1 MLIIPVIDIRNAQVV
16 HARCGKRD
24 DYRPLQ
30 TALCHNSD
38 PLELVHAYLSLYPFT
53 EIYLA
58 DLDAIEQTGQNDAV
72 VTSLHNHFSDLTF
85 WLDAGNNIAD
95 DLHSL
100 ERLRPVI
107 GTETGVT
114 SQQLAC
120 HTGHDSK
127 PILSL
132 DFLGSNLKGDASLLE
147 NTKSWP
153 EDVIVMSLQRVG
165 SGHGPDLDLLSY
177 IQSIAAEKNLFM
189 AGGIRSEHDLDEL
202 CSRGVAGVLL
212 ASALHNNKISVE
224 TLNKYRV

>member
-1 MLIIPVIDIRNAQVV
+1 MLIIPVIDIRNAQAV

-38 PLELVHAYLSLYPFT
+38 PLEVVHAYLSLSPFT

-58 DLDAIEQTGQNDAV
+58 DLDAIEQTGQNNTV
-72 VTSLHNHFSDLTF
+72 VTSLHNHFSDVTF
-85 WLDAGNNIAD
+85 WLDAGNNVAE

-100 ERLRPVI
+100 QRLRPVI
-107 GTETGVT
+107 GTETGIT
-114 SQQLAC
+114 PQQLSR
-120 HTGHDSK
+120 HTYHNSE

-147 NTKSWP
+147 NTESWP
-153 EDVIVMSLQRVG
+153 NDVIIMSLQRVG
-165 SGHGPDLDLLSY
+165 SEHGPDVGLLSY
-177 IQSIAAEKNLFM
+177 IESIAAGKNLFM
-189 AGGIRSEHDLDEL
+189 AGGIRNEQDLEEL
-202 CSRGVAGVLL
+202 YLRGVSGVLL

-224 TLNKYRV
+224 ALNKYRA